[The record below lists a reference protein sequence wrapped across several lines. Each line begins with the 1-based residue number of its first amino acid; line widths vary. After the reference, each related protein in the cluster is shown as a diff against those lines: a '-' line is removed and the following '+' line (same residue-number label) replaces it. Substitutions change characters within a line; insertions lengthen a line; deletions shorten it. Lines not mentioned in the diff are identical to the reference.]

1 MINFQTMPLRFRVWD
16 IMHKK
21 MYSDPTLEETFILV
35 KRLGRTLVHISQ
47 QTGGKDDANNK
58 LYFGDILNYV
68 TEAGEIG
75 VGYVS
80 QFYGDVIIQE
90 KRCFTY
96 MTKVGERR
104 YIGNIWENP
113 ELLEG
118 GQ

>member
-21 MYSDPTLEETFILV
+21 MYSDLTLEETFILV

-80 QFYGDVIIQE
+80 HYFQFH
-90 KRCFTY
+90 
-96 MTKVGERR
+96 
-104 YIGNIWENP
+104 
-113 ELLEG
+113 
-118 GQ
+118 GQQNFL